1 MSNHEKTAQ
10 RAENEHRADTQSE
23 SSEYHEALRDQLE
36 KAELD
41 HGVKENEQEASEKAA
56 ELAQQAEEKRITA
69 ESVEQSKRP
78 AHHRGAPSKKQL
90 RDSFNEQ
97 MQSIQDELG
106 GGSKLFS
113 KFIHIPAIEKTSD
126 FIESTIARPT
136 ALLSGSIAAFL
147 TIAIAY
153 FIAKYYGFQLSGF
166 ETIGA
171 FIIGWTV
178 GFTYDSIRNKFRKKR

>member
-1 MSNHEKTAQ
+1 MANHEKTAPK
-10 RAENEHRADTQSE
+10 AENEHNSEAHSE
-23 SSEYHEALRDQLE
+23 STEYHEALRDQLE
-36 KAELD
+36 RAELEHEPKD
-41 HGVKENEQEASEKAA
+41 NEKEASEKAA
-56 ELAQQAEEKRITA
+56 ELAQQAEDKKAQEAI
-69 ESVEQSKRP
+69 EQSKQP
-78 AHHRGAPSKKQL
+78 NHHRGAPSKKQL

-113 KFIHIPAIEKTSD
+113 KFIHIPVVEKTSD

-153 FIAKYYGFQLSGF
+153 FVAKYYGFQLSGF

-171 FIIGWTV
+171 FIIGWTL
-178 GFTYDSIRNKFRKKR
+178 GFAYDYIRSKFRKKR